1 MSKKILDFYID
12 LKNMNTR
19 ETLEKYLLFTLAPVI
34 SGDKPSSTITLK
46 VEKEEYSIWLDIKE
60 EFLEASNLKEIPL
73 RENEKAII
81 ILIYNEENLLNCL
94 NENRSK
100 KFLESL
106 GYNLDLGLENN
117 LIRLIERYEEY
128 HCPHELGIFLGIPL
142 DDVQDF
148 MECTNK
154 KCLLCGYWKVFNDYE
169 KSKSVFDRYDN
180 SKIIMIDTIN
190 DEINLKK
197 RILEFNKRICA

>member
-1 MSKKILDFYID
+1 MSEKILDFYVD

-60 EFLEASNLKEIPL
+60 EFLEASNLKEVSL

-100 KFLESL
+100 KFMENL
-106 GYNLDLGLENN
+106 GYNLNLRLENN

-180 SKIIMIDTIN
+180 SKIIMIDIIN